1 MEYELGLVL
10 RSVLQIINSCLSN
23 RLRHNPNLLY
33 TILVEKSQLAPLEQL
48 PQAANEFE
56 NINMVGGFPFFPVLI
71 PASTSLLR
79 YFLRSTGHKL

>member
-56 NINMVGGFPFFPVLI
+56 NINMVGGFSSFFFRADSCTNLSV
-71 PASTSLLR
+71 AV
-79 YFLRSTGHKL
+79 FTGFDRP